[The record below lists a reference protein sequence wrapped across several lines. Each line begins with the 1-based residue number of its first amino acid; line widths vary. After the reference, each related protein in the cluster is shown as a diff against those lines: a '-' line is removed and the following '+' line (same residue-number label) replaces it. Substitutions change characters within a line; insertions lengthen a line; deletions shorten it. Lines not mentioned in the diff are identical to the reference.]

1 MSLAG
6 CDQEF
11 VNEALD
17 LALFVERFDDGQRRV
32 TEIFAKQKDQ
42 SWADVT
48 EAQ

>member
-1 MSLAG
+1 
-6 CDQEF
+6 

-48 EAQ
+48 DAQ